1 MSDTLKAELEQAF
14 NYIPTTRDG
23 DYGRADVLAAIWPI
37 VARLEQERDK
47 LADAI
52 KVQAAA
58 VKRIDAKERAEYVAT
73 VTLDSERDM
82 NAKLTE
88 QLGQAEAERDAL
100 KAELP
105 TEMEGQRILFEECVV
120 GHGHLRGENWVKH
133 PCVFCERDA
142 LKARIADTV
151 AWAQREFIKPR
162 HDDLDVVAHVW
173 AEELISRLQKDGGQ

>member
-1 MSDTLKAELEQAF
+1 MSDTLKQELAQAIHAELFGTRWSVDDGEAF
-14 NYIPTTRDG
+14 TL
-23 DYGRADVLAAIWPI
+23 DVLDAICPI
-37 VARLEQERDK
+37 VQDREEQLQLK
-47 LADAI
+47 LA
-52 KVQAAA
+52 AAEGDWL
-58 VKRIDAKERAEYVAT
+58 R
-73 VTLDSERDM
+73 
-82 NAKLTE
+82 
-88 QLGQAEAERDAL
+88 AEAERDAL

-162 HDDLDVVAHVW
+162 HDDLDAVAHAW
-173 AEELISRLQKDGGQ
+173 AEELLSRLQKDGGQ